1 MFKPNFFDP
10 TITKIGNVVKV
21 KPTRIYII
29 SILAFILIAILVV
42 LFLNLSK
49 PGSSSVDLAG
59 LTATL
64 KETQGD
70 VSIKQPGQNDFSA
83 AGPGAVLK
91 LHGQLQ
97 TGSSSTARLDLS
109 SGTIIRVAPSSLFTL
124 EANTETANSLTTTL
138 NLSVGQIFIILKG
151 GSLNITVPSGV
162 ASVRG
167 SFMSALIYPP
177 SNKVFIE
184 CLEGHCA
191 ATNNGGKL
199 DLTDGQKGILVYAG
213 NDINQLP
220 QLTPM
225 NQNDYSSWLAISP
238 EAQYIINKNGNN
250 QNNGKPSPNC
260 QPEHGQP
267 CK

>member
-1 MFKPNFFDP
+1 MFKPNFFNL
-10 TITKIGNVVKV
+10 TITKIRTVAKV
-21 KPTRIYII
+21 KPTQIYIVSALLLI
-29 SILAFILIAILVV
+29 FIVILVV
-42 LFLNLSK
+42 VFLNLFK
-49 PGSSSVDLAG
+49 PSSSSVDLTD

-64 KETQGD
+64 KETQGN
-70 VSIKQPGQNDFSA
+70 VTIKQPGQNDFSA
-83 AGPGAVLK
+83 ASPGAVLK

-97 TGSSSTARLDLS
+97 TDSSSTARLDLS

-124 EANTETANSLTTTL
+124 EADTETANGLTTTL
-138 NLSVGQIFIILKG
+138 NLSLGQIFIILKG

-167 SFMSALIYPP
+167 SFMSALIYSP

-191 ATNNGGKL
+191 ATNNGGQL

-213 NDINQLP
+213 NGINQLP
-220 QLTPM
+220 QLTPI

-238 EAQYIINKNGNN
+238 EAQNIINQNGNN

-260 QPEHGQP
+260 QPKHEQP

>member
-1 MFKPNFFDP
+1 MFNLNFFNQA
-10 TITKIGNVVKV
+10 ITKIRSFLQVRRNQIYVVS
-21 KPTRIYII
+21 I
-29 SILAFILIAILVV
+29 SAFIVILVIV
-42 LFLNLSK
+42 ILSLSK
-49 PGSSSVDLAG
+49 TGNSVADLTG
-59 LTATL
+59 LTATV

-70 VSIKQPGQNDFSA
+70 VTIKQPDQKDFSA
-83 AGPGAVLK
+83 ASLGEILQ

-124 EANTETANSLTTTL
+124 EANKETANGLTTTL
-138 NLSVGQIFIILKG
+138 NLTLGQVFIILKG
-151 GSLNITVPSGV
+151 GSLDVTVPGGV

-177 SNKVFIE
+177 SGKVFVE

-191 ATNNGGKL
+191 ATNNTGEF
-199 DLTDGQKGILVYAG
+199 DLTDGQKGILVYVG
-213 NDINQLP
+213 DGVNQVP

-225 NQNDYSSWLAISP
+225 NQNDYLSWLAISP
-238 EAQYIINKNGNN
+238 ESQSLINQNGNN
-250 QNNGKPSPNC
+250 PNGKSSPKCVPS
-260 QPEHGQP
+260 HSQP